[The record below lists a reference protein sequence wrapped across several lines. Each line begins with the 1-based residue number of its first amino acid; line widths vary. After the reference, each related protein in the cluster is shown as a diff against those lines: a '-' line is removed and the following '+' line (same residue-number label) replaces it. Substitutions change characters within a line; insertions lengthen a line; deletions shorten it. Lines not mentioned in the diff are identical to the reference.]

1 MPTTNPF
8 LCPPKKHR
16 RQEQT
21 QSQSQSQSQ
30 SQLQKR
36 DNPFLSSRNNGNQN
50 QNQFRNP
57 PHNNQFRSNV
67 INVDVGND
75 NNVIAKPLS
84 FEESFPSL
92 SECKPSSFV
101 PTKLNFKGAIQ
112 TGQDHPSVTHPSVTH
127 QSVTHPSVTQT
138 HPSVTH
144 PSVRNNQTAN
154 QFLRGNMF
162 LCPRIRHEFSRN
174 HHGMDDD
181 HPDHEAQDA
190 YDSAYT
196 KYYND
201 Y

>member
-16 RQEQT
+16 RQEET
-21 QSQSQSQSQ
+21 R

-50 QNQFRNP
+50 QNQNQFRNHDTP
-57 PHNNQFRSNV
+57 THNNQFRTRVVN
-67 INVDVGND
+67 NDVDDG

-92 SECKPSSFV
+92 SKCNQSSGGIAFA
-101 PTKLNFKGAIQ
+101 PTKLNFKCAIQ
-112 TGQDHPSVTHPSVTH
+112 HSSQQDQSPATHTQSPATHTQSPATQSRPH
-127 QSVTHPSVTQT
+127 QSP
-138 HPSVTH
+138 
-144 PSVRNNQTAN
+144 RNNQTTT
-154 QFLRGNMF
+154 QFLRGNVF
-162 LCPRIRHEFSRN
+162 LCPPRKCSN
-174 HHGMDDD
+174 QYGMDDD
-181 HPDHEAQDA
+181 HNHDHDTQDA

-196 KYYND
+196 NYYND